1 MQSDRTIG
9 HTVKIKT
16 YQALVELSAE
26 TSSYVKSSYGGL
38 YSIAVINS
46 FVIIPVGSERVVAIV
61 TGLDMAEE
69 PEATMQNRQMLVI
82 GRPRRTMW
90 VSMIGTITQ
99 PINERKKFEYGVRRY
114 PELDNPVWFAS
125 EEDLD
130 VIFDRK
136 RGERD
141 AGRISIGVSPLFPD
155 YQVTIDMDR
164 FFGKHAAILGNTG
177 TGKSCTVTAVIRAV
191 LDAEEMPNAHFVIFD
206 TNNEYE
212 RAFTRDDGSPMYDRL
227 VLRNDGDNP
236 RGLWIPHW
244 FMNASDYHAFFRPGE
259 GAQAPLLFKAI
270 ATARSRSQP
279 KSSLLDALG
288 TIEDTANQIQAY
300 VSNPPTGAAGYYGKE
315 NLRKLTDAVLAVLTR
330 RASAF
335 TDAGA
340 DAGIYR
346 QAFEAI
352 SVTAQGTGNVDAL
365 VNDAVREQCQVTRD
379 ALTAD
384 RNRLLGDND
393 IPVGVDSPVHFDF
406 DEFVNSIFQEEL
418 ARESERDPRLRG
430 FVGTLQLRLEQARQD
445 ARYSFL
451 FRVPAFRFALASFL
465 RLIVGV
471 DPPRNFEA
479 SRAPWADS
487 YGQQY
492 PTPAATHKITILDLS
507 ELASE
512 VLENVTALLG
522 RLIFEF
528 MQRCPQR
535 GEYPLVLILEEAH
548 HYIASHVST
557 ERQQR
562 AREVFEK
569 IAKEGRKFGL
579 SLVVASQ
586 RPSELSR
593 TVLAQCN
600 SFIVHRIQNPDDQEY
615 FKSVISGINREL
627 LGQLPS
633 LAQQQALVMGDC
645 VTLPLQVRINDVAPT
660 PHSYDPRF
668 YAIWSSQATVPPD
681 FEAIAARW
689 QGFDEAQ
696 NTGGNITERPATRT
710 TARRS
715 KSNSEETDSKAELT

>member
-9 HTVKIKT
+9 RTVKIKT
-16 YQALVELSAE
+16 YQALVELSSD

-38 YSIAVINS
+38 YAIAVINS

-99 PINERKKFEYGVRRY
+99 SVNEKKQFEYGVRRY

-130 VIFDRK
+130 VIFDK
-136 RGERD
+136 RAGATEK
-141 AGRISIGVSPLFPD
+141 GRITIGTSPLFPD

-191 LDAEEMPNAHFVIFD
+191 LDAAGGMPNAHFIIFD

-212 RAFTRDDGSPMYDRL
+212 RAFTNPDGSPMYDRL
-227 VLRNDGDNP
+227 ILRNEGDQP
-236 RGLWIPHW
+236 TGLWIPHW
-244 FMNASDYHAFFRPGE
+244 FMNGSDYHAFFRPGE
-259 GAQAPLLFKAI
+259 GAQAPLLFKSI
-270 ATARSRSQP
+270 AVARAQSQI
-279 KSSLLDALG
+279 KSMLLDVLG
-288 TIEDTANQIQAY
+288 TLEDAASQIQAY
-300 VSNPPTGAAGYYGKE
+300 VSNPPVGAAAYYGKK
-315 NLRKLTDAVLAVLTR
+315 NLRDLVDSGLGVLEKRESALSQGSLDIAVYR
-330 RASAF
+330 SAF
-335 TDAGA
+335 NQIGESAEGDGNIDA
-340 DAGIYR
+340 
-346 QAFEAI
+346 Q
-352 SVTAQGTGNVDAL
+352 
-365 VNDAVREQCQVTRD
+365 VNDTVREQCQLLREAVTS
-379 ALTAD
+379 D
-384 RNRLLGDND
+384 RNRLVGNQD

-418 ARESERDPRLRG
+418 ARESQRDPRLRG

-445 ARYSFL
+445 PRYAFL
-451 FRVPAFRFALASFL
+451 FKVQPFRYALASFL
-465 RLIVGV
+465 RLLIGV
-471 DPPRNFEA
+471 DPTRHFDK
-479 SRAPWADS
+479 SRPPWADT
-487 YGQQY
+487 YEQQY
-492 PTPAATHKITILDLS
+492 TTSPTNHQVTILDLS

-528 MQRCPQR
+528 MQRNPRR
-535 GEYPLVLILEEAH
+535 GEFPVVLVLEEAH
-548 HYIASHVST
+548 HYISSHVTS

-633 LAQQQALVMGDC
+633 LAQQQALVLGDC
-645 VTLPLQVRINDVAPT
+645 VTLPLQVRINDIEPT

-668 YAIWSSQATVPPD
+668 FGIWSDKTTAAPD

-689 QGFDEAQ
+689 QGHDEAEDEASVPE
-696 NTGGNITERPATRT
+696 TKVRKRG
-710 TARRS
+710 S
-715 KSNSEETDSKAELT
+715 KSARTGS